1 MTILHLD
8 ASVRRT
14 DNLVPSHNSISKQI
28 AASFM
33 DVWLTNAPQATVIHR
48 DIGINPPG
56 FISQDWIAAAF
67 TPEPNRTAAQRETLA
82 LSDEL
87 IKEVIAADTIL
98 ISTPMY
104 NYGLPAALK
113 AWFDQVIR
121 INKTFSFDLERGDF
135 PLSPTLAGKTLV
147 LITSTGEFGF
157 EAGGVREAM
166 NHLGPHI
173 RVMSRYLGVE
183 QTHEISAGYQEFG
196 DSRHQAS
203 LKAAYA
209 EAAKLARS
217 LAQRE
222 PEHSLSMATDI

>member
-1 MTILHLD
+1 MTILHID
-8 ASVRRT
+8 ASARRT

-33 DVWLTNAPQATVIHR
+33 DAWLTNAPQTTVIKR
-48 DIGINPPG
+48 DIGLNPPD

-67 TPEPNRTAAQRETLA
+67 TPEVNRTTAQRDVLA
-82 LSDEL
+82 LSDEF
-87 IKEVIAADTIL
+87 IEEVIAADTIV

-104 NYGLPAALK
+104 NYGLPATLK

-121 INKTFSFDLERGDF
+121 VNKTFSFDLERGDF

-147 LITSTGEFGF
+147 LISSTGEFGF
-157 EAGGVREAM
+157 EAGGVRETM

-173 RVMSRYLGVE
+173 RVMSHYLGVE
-183 QTHEISAGYQEFG
+183 HMYEISAGYQEFG

-203 LKAAYA
+203 LKAAYSEA
-209 EAAKLARS
+209 EKLARS
-217 LAQRE
+217 LAHRE
-222 PEHSLSMATDI
+222 SEHSFNRAADI

>member
-14 DNLVPSHNSISKQI
+14 DNLVSGHNSISKQI

-33 DVWLTNAPQATVIHR
+33 DVWLTNAPQTAVIHR
-48 DIGINPPG
+48 DIGINPPE

-67 TPEPNRTAAQRETLA
+67 TQEVNRTAAQRKVLA
-82 LSDEL
+82 LSDEF
-87 IKEVIAADTIL
+87 IEEVMAADTIV

-135 PLSPTLAGKTLV
+135 PLSPMLTGKTLV

-173 RVMSRYLGVE
+173 RVMSHYLGVE
-183 QTHEISAGYQEFG
+183 QTYEISAGYQEFG

-209 EAAKLARS
+209 EAENLARS
-217 LAQRE
+217 LANRE
-222 PEHSLSMATDI
+222 SGHSLSMATDI